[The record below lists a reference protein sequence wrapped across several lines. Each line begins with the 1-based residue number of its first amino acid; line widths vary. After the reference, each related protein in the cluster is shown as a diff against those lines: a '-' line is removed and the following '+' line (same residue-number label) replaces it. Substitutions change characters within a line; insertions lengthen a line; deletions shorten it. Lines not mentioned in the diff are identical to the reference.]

1 MKSNKKYRNEYG
13 EFMKWNRE
21 DLGYLKIQL
30 IRKIIGLV
38 GMIIMFIIGLMKNM
52 SSLVIVGALIGA
64 FIVYQ
69 LIKTIITINEI
80 ENRKR

>member
-1 MKSNKKYRNEYG
+1 
-13 EFMKWNRE
+13 MKWNRE

-38 GMIIMFIIGLMKNM
+38 GMIIMFIIGLVKNQRLL
-52 SSLVIVGALIGA
+52 SEVGLLMGI
-64 FIVYQ
+64 FILFQ

-80 ENRKR
+80 ENGKR